1 MQNPSNRM
9 GCCDKCCH
17 SLNKFG
23 LLVQNTVDFLVGIV
37 LISFSVYIYHN
48 IGSNNFNNLRVAWL
62 GYCCIVLGI
71 LLVAISSLGFL
82 SIIIDSCRC
91 LTYAANFFSRFLSLL
106 CLSLGIAFA
115 ILRENM
121 LEYFDENVTELG
133 LTNGNVEF
141 IKNWYTVCNVS
152 LFILSVL
159 QIVRIQANARY
170 RETSYRIEKEFSALL
185 DQEESVYEE
194 KHKQRKDEIREKYEN
209 LKKTYSDK
217 FNSGKAENEL

>member
-1 MQNPSNRM
+1 
-9 GCCDKCCH
+9 
-17 SLNKFG
+17 
-23 LLVQNTVDFLVGIV
+23 
-37 LISFSVYIYHN
+37 
-48 IGSNNFNNLRVAWL
+48 
-62 GYCCIVLGI
+62 
-71 LLVAISSLGFL
+71 
-82 SIIIDSCRC
+82 
-91 LTYAANFFSRFLSLL
+91 
-106 CLSLGIAFA
+106 
-115 ILRENM
+115 M

-194 KHKQRKDEIREKYEN
+194 KRKQRKDEI
-209 LKKTYSDK
+209 LM
-217 FNSGKAENEL
+217 G